1 MDEFQLRQNE
11 QLQHEIL
18 HQQQQQMADRQ
29 QQFQQNMAVQQ
40 EQQAAVQQRIQAP
53 TAYERFFQNL
63 NPLPA
68 VPVAQGAAPVEA
80 PAQTK
85 AQKRAEERQ
94 KKRMEKE
101 NEQQYARVNKQ
112 LSAQPRLV
120 DETELR
126 DMHVFQQKSTRDKW
140 AQQKLPHYA
149 LTREETLRRIMNDG
163 DYSNFENLDLLM
175 RNVVAGRELKKFLSE
190 YPINE
195 NSNPQEIC
203 RLMKEHAGPDAG
215 VSPFVNPALRLALSL
230 AQKTDGIPDGL
241 KQFYHNLDEAMST
254 EVMVATLTHQADRR
268 KVRDYFAG
276 RGVSNPDTQTDA
288 AITANKAQQIQ
299 IAKRLLLMQLSDFRK
314 ITTRAGGEVDDT
326 PWDSSMAVALSHCS
340 RVVLTLPRTDEA
352 ASSVQEQQAMWRSI
366 LTIGGENTA
375 QDNSRAS
382 STHSIERRSVR
393 DAGAVRSKEKKKLF
407 NLIGQRGMNCAIGGL
422 GNAGVSAK
430 TICND
435 GSCGHFYSMHK
446 EADADHYGAMLM
458 GIESD
463 AAGVMN
469 QMGHTHDIHA
479 TAEKASS
486 LGGQRTDEIGNK
498 YGGRQCN
505 LTGMSAHDIS
515 AWMQALET
523 KMLQWQSPAGGVN
536 DDEAVAA
543 MRRLAG
549 GKLDA
554 AGWTW
559 LRRTLG
565 VGAGVADGFHP

>member
-1 MDEFQLRQNE
+1 MDEFQLHQNE
-11 QLQHEIL
+11 QMQQEIL
-18 HQQQQQMADRQ
+18 HQQQQMADQ
-29 QQFQQNMAVQQ
+29 QPQFQQNAAIWQ
-40 EQQAAVQQRIQAP
+40 EQQAAVQQQIRRPA
-53 TAYERFFQNL
+53 AYDRFFQNL
-63 NPLPA
+63 KPLPA
-68 VPVAQGAAPVEA
+68 VPVAQAPAPVET

-85 AQKRAEERQ
+85 AQKREEKRQ
-94 KKRMEKE
+94 KKRIQKE

-112 LSAQPRLV
+112 LAAHPHLV
-120 DETELR
+120 EEAELR
-126 DMHVFQQKSTRDKW
+126 DMYVFQQKSTRDKW

-175 RNVVAGRELKKFLSE
+175 RNVVAGREWNRFRE
-190 YPINE
+190 TYHVDE
-195 NSNPQEIC
+195 NSDPQEIC
-203 RLMKEHAGPDAG
+203 QQIKEQGAG
-215 VSPFVNPALRLALSL
+215 VSALLNPALRLALSL
-230 AQKTDGIPDGL
+230 VQKSEGYTDAMKRFCHD
-241 KQFYHNLDEAMST
+241 LDEAMST
-254 EVMVATLTHQADRR
+254 EVMVETLTHQAQRDT
-268 KVRDYFAG
+268 VREYFVG
-276 RGVSNPDTQTDA
+276 RGAADPDVQTDA
-288 AITANKAQQIQ
+288 AIAANKAQQIQ

-314 ITTRAGGEVDDT
+314 ITTTAGGGVNST

-340 RVVLTLPRTDEA
+340 RVALTLPKTDA
-352 ASSVQEQQAMWRSI
+352 AGSNEQEQQAMWRSI
-366 LTIGGENTA
+366 LTINGENAA

-393 DAGAVRSKEKKKLF
+393 DAGDVRSKEKKKLF

-498 YGGRQCN
+498 YGGRQCD
-505 LTGMSAHDIS
+505 LTHMSAHDIS
-515 AWMQALET
+515 VWMQALET
-523 KMLQWQSPAGGVN
+523 KMQQWQTPTGGMDGN
-536 DDEAVAA
+536 EGAA
-543 MRRLAG
+543 TMRKLAG
-549 GKLDA
+549 GRLDE
-554 AGWTW
+554 AGWAQ
-559 LRRTLG
+559 LRQTLG
-565 VGAGVADGFHP
+565 IAADVADGFHP